1 MKTAFPGAIVIFI
14 TALLPHTATATHL
27 RAIEIQVR
35 HVDCPGTTVEI
46 IVTAYVSLASGVLF
60 GDGSLDFGDGVSVKV
75 PDMQSEIIDA
85 QLQIGWVQYKVTHTY
100 AQSGIYKISYREA
113 KLR

>member
-35 HVDCPGTTVEI
+35 HVDRPGTSVEI

-60 GDGSLDFGDGVSVKV
+60 GDGSLDFGFLNETAPPG
-75 PDMQSEIIDA
+75 ETGRGGRRLCITTTFA
-85 QLQIGWVQYKVTHTY
+85 LY
-100 AQSGIYKISYREA
+100 
-113 KLR
+113 